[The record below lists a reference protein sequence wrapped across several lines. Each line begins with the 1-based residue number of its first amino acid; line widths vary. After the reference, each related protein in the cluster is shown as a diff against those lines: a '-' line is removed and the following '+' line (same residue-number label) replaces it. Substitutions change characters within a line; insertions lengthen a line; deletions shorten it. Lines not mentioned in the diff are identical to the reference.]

1 MPRISL
7 ALCLLALAAVSGR
20 AVAVDLYGGGADSPA
35 AAYVG
40 DRYLAT
46 QPVARLSRDRSIV
59 VPYEFF
65 SIAELGNVQPGRTP
79 VFADFRNR
87 YPADAVSYCRTGSG
101 FGKHVFN
108 GQGPYAA
115 DGDCAPNAATGFSA
129 LSARPDFIGNDAPYS
144 LADYDAFLLN
154 LQAERGAVVQI
165 PVLAQAVAIV
175 YRDGNGLPPG
185 LNFTTET
192 VCQVFGGNIRDWSD
206 PRLGL
211 NLSPPR
217 PITVVYPSAGSGAG
231 FALSGFLQNNCN
243 GRFDLPAAQFRQS
256 ADFVVAVG
264 DALQRYSAAS
274 PQPGE
279 AAAVATVRQTA
290 GALSYAG
297 IGEALNQGAMY
308 ARVNSFDPAT
318 LATPN
323 IAPANVLVGKVLNN
337 GTIGDA
343 PGTLSNAQ
351 RNCMRLI
358 APTAPISSA
367 YPIVGVSYLNA
378 YYAGNADKAPAL
390 RNLLRQFLR
399 PIQSNPVDP
408 RVALPSGYA
417 YLDGNALYR
426 GMLNAAINS
435 CIN

>member
-1 MPRISL
+1 M
-7 ALCLLALAAVSGR
+7 
-20 AVAVDLYGGGADSPA
+20 
-35 AAYVG
+35 
-40 DRYLAT
+40 
-46 QPVARLSRDRSIV
+46 
-59 VPYEFF
+59 PYEFF
-65 SIAELGNVQPGRTP
+65 AIADLGNVQPGRTP

-87 YPADAVSYCRTGSG
+87 YPADAVSYCRSGSG
-101 FGKHVFN
+101 FGKNVFN

-129 LSARPDFIGNDAPYS
+129 LSARPDFIGNDAPFS
-144 LADYDAFLLN
+144 RADYDTFLLN
-154 LQAERGAVVQI
+154 LQAERVAVVQI
-165 PVLAQAVAIV
+165 PVLAQSIAIV

-185 LNFTTET
+185 LNVTTEI
-192 VCQVFGGNIRDWSD
+192 VCRVFGGDIRDWSD

-211 NLSPPR
+211 NLPPPR
-217 PITVVYPSAGSGAG
+217 PITVVYPGAGSGAG

-243 GRFDLPAAQFRQS
+243 GRFGLPAAQFRQS

-264 DALQRYSAAS
+264 DALQRYAAVS

-279 AAAVATVRQTA
+279 AAAVAAVRQTA
-290 GALSYAG
+290 GALGYAG

-308 ARVNSFDPAT
+308 ARVNSYDPT
-318 LATPN
+318 LLVTPN
-323 IAPANVLVGKVLNN
+323 IVPAHLLAGKVLDN
-337 GTIGDA
+337 GTVGDA
-343 PGTLSNAQ
+343 PAVLSTVQ
-351 RNCMRLI
+351 RNCLRLI

-408 RVALPSGYA
+408 RVALPPGYA

-426 GMLNAAINS
+426 GMLNATINS